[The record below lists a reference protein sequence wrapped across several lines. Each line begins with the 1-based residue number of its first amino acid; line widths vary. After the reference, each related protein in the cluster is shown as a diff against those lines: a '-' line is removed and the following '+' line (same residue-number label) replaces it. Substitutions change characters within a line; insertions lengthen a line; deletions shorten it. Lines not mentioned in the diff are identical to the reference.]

1 MRIGSGAR
9 SGLASVVL
17 GIVVVACGP
26 TPPTSS
32 IESPGAQAPAGQ
44 PVSATNQADG
54 VIVTLAISADRVTA
68 GDRIRIR
75 ISALNAG
82 LGPVAYEAGGC
93 GPIMGIA
100 VSGPPLPA
108 RPVDGPPQGT
118 DGAAVLGLA
127 KWSALSQ
134 GGTQPDGIRSANLPD
149 DTAMACT
156 ADLRY
161 EDIAPGATFTDE
173 AIWIA
178 RIGDG
183 APAPA
188 GEYRVDFGFPFAG
201 RRSKDDVPFEGKVV
215 TPIPVS
221 VPLTVEIGPKVAV
234 DAEAAIDAAIAHPEV
249 AAWAERSLTRER
261 LEGATITM
269 PDGRWRLEIKY
280 AGGRTEVFVDP
291 VTGEVVETRLG
302 S

>member
-1 MRIGSGAR
+1 MA
-9 SGLASVVL
+9 LA
-17 GIVVVACGP
+17 IVVIALVGCGGTQP
-26 TPPTSS
+26 SS
-32 IESPGAQAPAGQ
+32 SAASPDGQVPIGQ

-54 VIVTLAISADRVTA
+54 VIVTLALSSDRVTA
-68 GDRIRIR
+68 GDRIRVR

-93 GPIMGIA
+93 GPIMGIT
-100 VSGPPLPA
+100 VSGPPLQA
-108 RPVDGPPQGT
+108 DAVDDPPQGT

-134 GGTQPDGIRSANLPD
+134 GGTQLDWIRTEGMPD
-149 DTAMACT
+149 DSAMACT

-161 EDIAPGATFTDE
+161 EDIAPGETFTDE
-173 AIWIA
+173 AVWIA

-201 RRSKDDVPFEGKVV
+201 RTSKDDVPFEGQVV
-215 TPIPVS
+215 TPIPVA
-221 VPLTVEIGPKVAV
+221 VPLTVEAGPKVAV

-269 PDGRWRLEIKY
+269 IDGRWRWQIRY
-280 AGGRTEVFVDP
+280 AGGQTDVFVDP
-291 VTGEVVETRLG
+291 VTGEVVETRIG